1 MERKVTTMNNRTK
14 LAQQTLDEILKLIE
28 EQGGIVK
35 KEQFTELGID
45 YRRILDFVQS
55 GDLVRIKNGY
65 YTDRIDRFTEEELVA
80 RLFSDARLCMES
92 ALYAYGYIS
101 QKPYAWHLAVDKN
114 TSKSRFKMDYPKIIP
129 YYTEPDAL
137 ELGSTEITMS
147 GQQFLIYDR
156 DRVICDCLK
165 YETKLEREVFKG
177 ALQSYIR
184 DSQKDISALMAYA
197 RARKVVGKV
206 QSMIGVWL

>member
-1 MERKVTTMNNRTK
+1 MTTMNNRTK

>member
-1 MERKVTTMNNRTK
+1 MNNRTK

-165 YETKLEREVFKG
+165 YETKLEREVFKE

-184 DSQKDISALMAYA
+184 DSQKDISALTAYA

>member
-1 MERKVTTMNNRTK
+1 MNHRTK

-28 EQGGIVK
+28 EQRGIVK

>member
-1 MERKVTTMNNRTK
+1 MNNRTK
-14 LAQQTLDEILKLIE
+14 AAQQALEQITQLIE

-80 RLFSDARLCMES
+80 RLFGDARLCMES

-101 QKPYAWHLAVDKN
+101 QKPYGWHLAVDKN

-129 YYTEPDAL
+129 YYTEPEAL
-137 ELGSTEITMS
+137 ELGSTEIMIS
-147 GQQFLIYDR
+147 GQQFQIYDR

-165 YETKLEREVFKG
+165 YESKLEREVFKE

-197 RARKVVGKV
+197 RVRKVVGKV

>member
-1 MERKVTTMNNRTK
+1 MNNRTK
-14 LAQQTLDEILKLIE
+14 LAQQALDEILQLIE
-28 EQGGIVK
+28 KQGGIVK

-80 RLFSDARLCMES
+80 RLFPDARLCMES

-101 QKPYAWHLAVDKN
+101 QRPYGWHLAVDKN

-129 YYTEPDAL
+129 YYTEPEAL

-147 GQQFLIYDR
+147 GQEFQIYDR

-165 YETKLEREVFKG
+165 YEGKLEREVFKE

>member
-1 MERKVTTMNNRTK
+1 MNNRTK

-65 YTDRIDRFTEEELVA
+65 YTDRIDRCTEEELVA

-129 YYTEPDAL
+129 YYTELDAL

-165 YETKLEREVFKG
+165 YETKLEREVFKE